1 MSNLELLTRRMFVE
15 VKWMNHSDFSY
26 QQVPFSENHSEAA
39 RILVV
44 EDDANIQHVLCV
56 YLKHSGFDVR
66 GAYDGQEA
74 IATIPEFQPQLIVL
88 DLMMRPVDGWEV
100 LHWLRTRRQMAPPVL
115 VLTALTQLEDQV
127 HGFEA
132 GAVEYLTKP
141 TQPRIIVE
149 HIRRILALSNEQ
161 RARLQREHEE
171 QQRKTLDLISAPQP
185 DEFIY

>member
-1 MSNLELLTRRMFVE
+1 MMNKPDRSQTR
-15 VKWMNHSDFSY
+15 
-26 QQVPFSENHSEAA
+26 VPGGCSEST

-44 EDDANIQHVLCV
+44 EDDADIQHVLCV
-56 YLKHSGFDVR
+56 YLKHSGFEVR
-66 GAYDGQEA
+66 GASDGQEA
-74 IATIPEFQPQLIVL
+74 IAAIPEFNPHLVVL

-100 LHWLRTRRQMAPPVL
+100 LHWLRARRQVAPPVL

-141 TQPRIIVE
+141 TQPRVIVE
-149 HIRRILALSNEQ
+149 RIRKILALSNEQ
-161 RARLQREHEE
+161 RALLQHQHQE

>member
-1 MSNLELLTRRMFVE
+1 MKNPDVS
-15 VKWMNHSDFSY
+15 
-26 QQVPFSENHSEAA
+26 QQRAQFPGGQERPT

-56 YLKHSGFDVR
+56 YLKHSGFDVL
-66 GAYDGQEA
+66 GASDGQEA
-74 IATIPEFQPQLIVL
+74 IAAIPKFCPQLIVL

-100 LHWLRTRRQMAPPVL
+100 LHWLRARRQATPPVL

-149 HIRRILALSNEQ
+149 HIRKILALSHEQ
-161 RARLQREHEE
+161 RALLQREHQE
-171 QQRKTLDLISAPQP
+171 QQRKTLNLISAPQP
-185 DEFIY
+185 DEFTY

>member
-1 MSNLELLTRRMFVE
+1 VNDPDFPQKRMT
-15 VKWMNHSDFSY
+15 HPGD
-26 QQVPFSENHSEAA
+26 QQEAA

-44 EDDANIQHVLCV
+44 EDDANIQHVLCI

-66 GAYDGQEA
+66 GASDGQEA
-74 IATIPEFQPQLIVL
+74 IAVIPEFQPHLIVL

-100 LHWLRTRRQMAPPVL
+100 LHWLRARHQVAPPVL
-115 VLTALTQLEDQV
+115 VLTALTQLVDQV

-149 HIRRILALSNEQ
+149 RIRKILALSSEQ
-161 RARLQREHEE
+161 RALLQREHQE

-185 DEFIY
+185 DEFTY

>member
-1 MSNLELLTRRMFVE
+1 MNSPEFSQTRIPLSGGQDRL
-15 VKWMNHSDFSY
+15 
-26 QQVPFSENHSEAA
+26 P

-56 YLKHSGFDVR
+56 YLTHSGFVVR
-66 GAYDGQEA
+66 GASDGQEA
-74 IATIPEFQPQLIVL
+74 IAVIPEFCPHMIVL

-100 LHWLRTRRQMAPPVL
+100 LHWLQARRQAAPPVL

-132 GAVEYLTKP
+132 GAIEYLTKP
-141 TQPRIIVE
+141 TQPRVIVE
-149 HIRRILALSNEQ
+149 RIRKILALSNDQ
-161 RARLQREHEE
+161 RALLQREHRE
-171 QQRKTLDLISAPQP
+171 QQRKTLDLISSPQP

>member
-1 MSNLELLTRRMFVE
+1 MDQ
-15 VKWMNHSDFSY
+15 SDFS
-26 QQVPFSENHSEAA
+26 QARAPGVWETSA

-44 EDDANIQHVLCV
+44 EDDADIQHVLCV
-56 YLKHSGFDVR
+56 YLKHSGFEVR
-66 GAYDGQEA
+66 GASDGQEA
-74 IATIPEFQPQLIVL
+74 ISAIPGFCPHLIVL

-100 LHWLRTRRQMAPPVL
+100 LHWLRSRRQVAPPVL

-132 GAVEYLTKP
+132 GALEYLTKP
-141 TQPRIIVE
+141 TQPRVIVE
-149 HIRRILALSNEQ
+149 RIRKILALSNEQ
-161 RARLQREHEE
+161 RVLLQHQHQE

>member
-1 MSNLELLTRRMFVE
+1 
-15 VKWMNHSDFSY
+15 MNKSEFP
-26 QQVPFSENHSEAA
+26 QQRIPSGQEEAN

-44 EDDANIQHVLCV
+44 EDDASIQHVLCV
-56 YLKHSGFDVR
+56 YLKHSGFEVR
-66 GAYDGQEA
+66 AASDGQEA
-74 IATIPEFQPQLIVL
+74 IATIPEFCPHLIVL

-100 LHWLRTRRQMAPPVL
+100 LHWLHSRRQIAPPVL

-141 TQPRIIVE
+141 TQPRVIIE
-149 HIRRILALSNEQ
+149 RIRKILALSYEQ
-161 RARLQREHEE
+161 RTLLQREHQE

>member
-1 MSNLELLTRRMFVE
+1 MDKPDSSQARASGG
-15 VKWMNHSDFSY
+15 W
-26 QQVPFSENHSEAA
+26 EAST

-56 YLKHSGFDVR
+56 YLKHSGFEVR
-66 GAYDGQEA
+66 GASDGQEA
-74 IATIPEFQPQLIVL
+74 ISTIPEFCPHLIVL

-100 LHWLRTRRQMAPPVL
+100 LHWLRSRRQIAPPVL
-115 VLTALTQLEDQV
+115 ILTALTQLEDQV

-141 TQPRIIVE
+141 TQPRVIVE
-149 HIRRILALSNEQ
+149 RIRKILALTHEQ
-161 RARLQREHEE
+161 RKLLQHQLQE

>member
-1 MSNLELLTRRMFVE
+1 
-15 VKWMNHSDFSY
+15 MNNPDFS
-26 QQVPFSENHSEAA
+26 QTRSQPSGDQEQGP

-44 EDDANIQHVLCV
+44 EDDANIQHVLCI
-56 YLKHSGFDVR
+56 YLKHSGFVVR
-66 GAYDGQEA
+66 GASDGQEA
-74 IATIPEFQPQLIVL
+74 IAAIPEFQPHLIVL

-100 LHWLRTRRQMAPPVL
+100 LHWLRARRQAAPPVL

-149 HIRRILALSNEQ
+149 RIRKILALSSEQ
-161 RARLQREHEE
+161 RTLLQREHRE

-185 DEFIY
+185 DEFTY

>member
-1 MSNLELLTRRMFVE
+1 MQEP
-15 VKWMNHSDFSY
+15 DFA
-26 QQVPFSENHSEAA
+26 QKQWQPPGGRDAPV

-44 EDDANIQHVLCV
+44 EDDADIQHVLCV

-66 GAYDGQEA
+66 GASDGQEA
-74 IATIPEFQPQLIVL
+74 IAAIPEFCPQLIVL

-100 LHWLRTRRQMAPPVL
+100 LHWLKARQQFTPPPVL
-115 VLTALTQLEDQV
+115 VLTALSQLEDQV

-141 TQPRIIVE
+141 TQPRVIVE
-149 HIRRILALSNEQ
+149 RIRKILALSHEQ
-161 RARLQREHEE
+161 RTLLQRQRQD

-185 DEFIY
+185 DEFTY

>member
-1 MSNLELLTRRMFVE
+1 MKNPDVS
-15 VKWMNHSDFSY
+15 
-26 QQVPFSENHSEAA
+26 QQRARLSGGQERST

-56 YLKHSGFDVR
+56 YLKHSGFDVL
-66 GAYDGQEA
+66 GASDGQEA
-74 IATIPEFQPQLIVL
+74 IAAIPEFCPQLIVL

-100 LHWLRTRRQMAPPVL
+100 LHWLRARRQATPPVL

-149 HIRRILALSNEQ
+149 HIRKILALSSEQ
-161 RARLQREHEE
+161 RALLQREHQE

-185 DEFIY
+185 DEFTY

>member
-1 MSNLELLTRRMFVE
+1 MDKPDSSQTRA
-15 VKWMNHSDFSY
+15 SDGR
-26 QQVPFSENHSEAA
+26 EASTT

-44 EDDANIQHVLCV
+44 EDDADIQHVLCV
-56 YLKHSGFDVR
+56 YLKHSGFEVR
-66 GAYDGQEA
+66 GASDGQEA
-74 IATIPEFQPQLIVL
+74 IAAIPGFCPHLIVL

-100 LHWLRTRRQMAPPVL
+100 LHWLRSRRQVAPPVL

-141 TQPRIIVE
+141 TQPRVIVE
-149 HIRRILALSNEQ
+149 RIRKILALSNEQ
-161 RARLQREHEE
+161 RALLQHQLQE

>member
-1 MSNLELLTRRMFVE
+1 
-15 VKWMNHSDFSY
+15 MNKPDFS
-26 QQVPFSENHSEAA
+26 QMRASDGWEAST

-44 EDDANIQHVLCV
+44 EDDADIQHVLCV
-56 YLKHSGFDVR
+56 YLKHSGFEVR
-66 GAYDGQEA
+66 GASDGQEA
-74 IATIPEFQPQLIVL
+74 ISAIPEFCPHLIVL

-100 LHWLRTRRQMAPPVL
+100 LHWLSSRRQVAPPVL

-149 HIRRILALSNEQ
+149 RIRKILALSNEQ
-161 RARLQREHEE
+161 RAVLQRQHSE

-185 DEFIY
+185 DEFTY

>member
-1 MSNLELLTRRMFVE
+1 MQDPGFLEKRG
-15 VKWMNHSDFSY
+15 
-26 QQVPFSENHSEAA
+26 QQSCDQRESV
-39 RILVV
+39 RVLVV
-44 EDDANIQHVLCV
+44 EDDVDIQHVLCV
-56 YLKHSGFDVR
+56 YLEHSGFTVR
-66 GAYDGQEA
+66 GVSDGGTA
-74 IATIPEFQPQLIVL
+74 KDVILEFCPQLIVL

-100 LHWLRTRRQMAPPVL
+100 LHWLRARRQIAPPVL

-149 HIRRILALSNEQ
+149 RIHKLLALSNEQ
-161 RARLQREHEE
+161 RHTLQRERTAR
-171 QQRKTLDLISAPQP
+171 QRKTLDLISAPQP